1 MTENNFAVIGHPIAH
16 TMSPFIHERLFAL
29 SGKSA
34 CYGAVDIA
42 PAGLAGQMERLRTLC
57 GFNITIPHKQSI
69 IPFLDEL
76 NEKSEFFNSVNTVKN
91 TGGRLAGFTTDG
103 TGFCKALEAG
113 GTGLNGRT
121 VVLGAGGAGRVFAFE
136 AALSGGNV
144 TVAVRPHG
152 LAAAEK
158 LCADIRA
165 KIEGAQ
171 ADFCLLEEIHGKI
184 DLLANA
190 TPVGMFPNIT
200 ACPVSEDI
208 IKNAACVFDAVYNP
222 NETMM
227 IKTARKN
234 GVRAIG
240 GMSMLVWQAAAAHE
254 IWYGAKFEAGDI
266 RALCGDAVMEMK
278 KKFGNIVL
286 CGFMGS
292 GKTSVG
298 SRLAQTTGRTF
309 VDMDRYIEHK
319 EGMTVAEIFSVR
331 GEAAFRAM
339 EREAAKELSLQSG
352 LIIATGGGALM
363 NPENTAMLKENG
375 VIVLLD
381 ASAEAIRE
389 RLSGDR
395 SRPLLSGPDRE
406 EALRR
411 LYSERTGAYRA
422 AADLVVEADGC
433 INDVAEKVREAVKI
447 PLNQDE

>member
-1 MTENNFAVIGHPIAH
+1 MTENNFAVIDHPIAH

-34 CYGAVDIA
+34 GYGAMDIA
-42 PAGLAGQMERLRTLC
+42 PAGLADQMERLRTLC

-76 NEKSEFFNSVNTVKN
+76 NEKSEFFNSVNTVN
-91 TGGRLAGFTTDG
+91 NSDGHLTGFTTDG

-113 GTGLNGRT
+113 GAGLSGRT

-136 AALSGGNV
+136 AALSGGSV

-171 ADFCLLEEIHGKI
+171 ANFCLLEEISGKI

-234 GVRAIG
+234 GVKAIG
-240 GMSMLVWQAAAAHE
+240 GISMLVWQAAAAHE

-266 RALCGDAVMEMK
+266 RTLCGDAVTEMK

-309 VDMDRYIEHK
+309 VDMDRYIEQK
-319 EGMTVAEIFSVR
+319 EGMTVPEIFSAR
-331 GEAAFRAM
+331 GEAAFRTM

-363 NPENTAMLKENG
+363 NPENTAALKESG

-381 ASAEAIRE
+381 ASAEAIRR

-406 EALRR
+406 ETFRR

-422 AADLVVEADGC
+422 AADLIVEADGC
-433 INDVAEKVREAVKI
+433 INDVAEKVRKAVKI
-447 PLNQDE
+447 PLIQNK